1 MHQVHEKGTHVEIIG
16 QVVVYIMMGCL
27 VAGAVASMVKPGSE
41 LGNQFIEGIYSVG
54 PIFFSVG
61 GIFASIPY
69 LEVFINTVFG
79 PLYALVGAD
88 PALAATT
95 IIASDMGG
103 YQVADVLAS
112 TRESWIMALFTGF
125 MAGATIVYSMPIGLR
140 MIDKSKHK
148 YFALGTMCGFLAIPI
163 GVLIASGI
171 CAFTNPMVRA
181 IISTN
186 SEATYQLAMS
196 WGLIFANLIPLTV
209 ICVLIAIGLKLIPE
223 KMIKGF
229 TVFGT
234 FIDYAARTVLVLSI
248 IEYFTGIFTTLFG
261 GWGFV
266 PLMAADDGELVRAIE
281 TCGAISMMLAGAFP
295 MVHLVKTYL
304 AGPLGKMGKLFHLS
318 DMATAGILATACNAL
333 ALYPM
338 MKDMRAV
345 DIVKTSAFTVCGAFL
360 IGDHLSFAANF
371 QPTLILPL
379 FIGKLLAASIAVAFT
394 ALLAL
399 REARKL
405 EAADLEAA
413 GIEVPED
420 ESAPLPEAA
429 TAEATTA

>member
-1 MHQVHEKGTHVEIIG
+1 MELIG
-16 QVVVYIMMGCL
+16 QVVVFIIMGCL
-27 VAGAVASMVKPGSE
+27 VAGGIASMVKPGSA
-41 LGNQFIEGIYSVG
+41 LGNEFIEGIYAIG

-69 LEVFINTVFG
+69 LEAFIKMAFG
-79 PLYALVGAD
+79 PAYALVGAD

-103 YQVADVLAS
+103 YQVADVLAA

-125 MAGATIVYSMPIGLR
+125 MAGATIVYSLPIGLR
-140 MIDKSKHK
+140 LIDKSKHK

-171 CAFTNPMVRA
+171 CAFSNPMVREV
-181 IISTN
+181 ISTN
-186 SEATYQLAMS
+186 AEATYQLAFS
-196 WGLIFANLIPLTV
+196 WGSIFANLVPLTI

-229 TVFGT
+229 TVFGR
-234 FIDYAARTVLVLSI
+234 FIDYAARTVLILSI
-248 IEYFTGIFTTLFG
+248 VEYFTGIFSAIFG

-266 PLMAADDGELVRAIE
+266 PLMAADDGELVRAVE
-281 TCGAISMMLAGAFP
+281 TCAAIAMMLAGAFP
-295 MVHLVKTYL
+295 MVHLIKTYL
-304 AGPLGKMGKLFHLS
+304 AKPLGAVGRLFHLS

-333 ALYPM
+333 ALFPM

-360 IGDHLSFAANF
+360 IGDHLSFCANF
-371 QPTLILPL
+371 QPSLILPL
-379 FIGKLLAASIAVAFT
+379 FIGKFLAASTAVAFT
-394 ALLAL
+394 AALAL
-399 REARKL
+399 KEAQRLEQKDIERMELERQAFIAVEREALSK
-405 EAADLEAA
+405 
-413 GIEVPED
+413 
-420 ESAPLPEAA
+420 
-429 TAEATTA
+429 

>member
-1 MHQVHEKGTHVEIIG
+1 VELIG
-16 QVVVYIMMGCL
+16 QIVVYIMMGCL
-27 VAGAVASMVKPGSE
+27 VAGAVASMVKPDSE

-140 MIDKSKHK
+140 MIEKKKHK

-171 CAFTNPMVRA
+171 CAFTNPMVRE

-196 WGLIFANLIPLTV
+196 WMLIFSNLIPLTI
-209 ICVLIAIGLKLIPE
+209 ICVLIAIGLKVIPDG
-223 KMIKGF
+223 MIKGF

-248 IEYFTGIFTTLFG
+248 VEYFTGIFTTIFG

-281 TCGAISMMLAGAFP
+281 TCGAIAMMLAGAFP
-295 MVHLVKTYL
+295 MVHLIKTYL
-304 AGPLGKMGKLFHLS
+304 AGPLGKVGSFFRLS
-318 DMATAGILATACNAL
+318 EMATAGILATACNAL

-379 FIGKLLAASIAVAFT
+379 FLGKLLAASTAVALT
-394 ALLAL
+394 AVLAL
-399 REARKL
+399 NEARKL
-405 EAADLEAA
+405 EREDFEADGITPPEGESDPIVIDALEPAVA
-413 GIEVPED
+413 
-420 ESAPLPEAA
+420 
-429 TAEATTA
+429 